1 MKGKKRGGEGKETW
15 QRQDDT
21 CQNMVAFVL
30 RRHNELVLYGK
41 INK

>member
-1 MKGKKRGGEGKETW
+1 MKENKGEGEGKETW

-30 RRHNELVLYGK
+30 RRHNELVL
-41 INK
+41 